1 MARLKPMLAELKK
14 RRSRI
19 NKTIRAMQGLMR
31 SEEDAET
38 LLPPKKPMARARVA
52 RKKTSA
58 AA

>member
-1 MARLKPMLAELKK
+1 MSRLKPMLTELKK

-19 NKTIRAMQGLMR
+19 NKTIRAMEGLLR
-31 SEEDAET
+31 SENAEV
-38 LLPPKKPMARARVA
+38 LLPPKKPMARARIA